1 MSGSASITAILKDIP
16 YQVELK
22 DDLGHIWMGDEPL
35 DMGGG
40 NTGPSPDR
48 LMMASL
54 ASCTA
59 ITIKMV
65 ATRRQWPLTSV
76 QVEAQLNPA
85 GKPESGNDIVRTVQ
99 LNGELSNEQREQLL
113 KIANAC
119 PMHKLLIGEVRIQ
132 TTLAS

>member
-1 MSGSASITAILKDIP
+1 MSGTASITAILKDVP

-22 DDLGHIWMGDEPL
+22 DDLGHTWMADEPL

-40 NTGPSPDR
+40 NVGTSPDR

-65 ATRRQWPLTSV
+65 AARRQWPLTSI

-85 GKPESGNDIVRTVQ
+85 GKPETGNDIVRTVH
-99 LNGELSNEQREQLL
+99 LYGDLSTEQREQLL

-119 PMHKLLIGEVRIQ
+119 PMHKLLVGEVRIQ
-132 TTLAS
+132 TGLAA